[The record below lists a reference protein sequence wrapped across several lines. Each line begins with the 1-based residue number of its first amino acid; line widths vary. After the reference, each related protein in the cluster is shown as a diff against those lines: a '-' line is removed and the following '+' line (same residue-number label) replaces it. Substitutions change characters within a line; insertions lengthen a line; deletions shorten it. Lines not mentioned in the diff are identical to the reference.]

1 MPPCAFLLFPSV
13 LEGSSYHE
21 DDSNNAAKQGKGRKR
36 QAWYTTIWYGI
47 ECFHAAKQ
55 KAKQHKAYSQDL
67 NSH

>member
-21 DDSNNAAKQGKGRKR
+21 DDSNDAAKQGKGRMR
-36 QAWYTTIWYGI
+36 QVWYAGSYCLKVI
-47 ECFHAAKQ
+47 EPAKQ
-55 KAKQHKAYSQDL
+55 KAKQYKAYPQHL